1 MDPEKLMDGISKEIN
16 MALKAMGKAKTLEE
30 KLVYSKIVNNLSQSL
45 GVFLSL
51 VSDMGLFD
59 DDGEPIPF

>member
-1 MDPEKLMDGISKEIN
+1 MEPEKLMDGISKDMNI
-16 MALKAMGKAKTLEE
+16 ALKAMGKAKTSEE

>member
-1 MDPEKLMDGISKEIN
+1 MDPEKLMDGISNE
-16 MALKAMGKAKTLEE
+16 MLTTLKAMGKAKTPEE
-30 KLVYSKIVNNLSQSL
+30 KLVYSETVKNLSQSL

-51 VSDMGLFD
+51 VSDMGPFD

>member
-1 MDPEKLMDGISKEIN
+1 MEPEKLMDGISKEMNI
-16 MALKAMGKAKTLEE
+16 ALKAMGKAKTSEE